1 MEKILLAAV
10 FIIVIGYILLMQKL
24 KKNARKYG
32 DSEFNLSVASYTPKI
47 KSGEYCVR
55 LLALGA
61 DPESTHKTVNR
72 YASPQLEEIA
82 IGMVVVKDIDIYTAE
97 DLIYELQYIGA
108 DGEVFKG
115 E

>member
-1 MEKILLAAV
+1 MENLLLAV
-10 FIIVIGYILLMQKL
+10 IFIIIIGYILLMQKL

-47 KSGEYCVR
+47 KSGEFSVR

-61 DPESTHKTVNR
+61 DPESTHKTINR
-72 YASPQLEEIA
+72 YAKPQLDEVV
-82 IGMVVVKDIDIYTAE
+82 IGMIVVKNIDIYTAE

-108 DGEVFKG
+108 DGEVLKG